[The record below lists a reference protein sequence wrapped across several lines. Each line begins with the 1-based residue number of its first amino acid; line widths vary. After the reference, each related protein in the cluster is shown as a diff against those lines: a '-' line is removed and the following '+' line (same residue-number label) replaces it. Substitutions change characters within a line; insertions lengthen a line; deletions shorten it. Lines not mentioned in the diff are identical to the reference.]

1 MGTSLSLNQTSTD
14 YVFLHRDT
22 VPEIDTNAGVCGKG
36 ASGPQALHNRYQVR
50 GNLVPLSGL
59 RIVGVRFVSATD
71 KELIWVALG
80 SAFK

>member
-1 MGTSLSLNQTSTD
+1 MGTSLSLNLTD

-22 VPEIDTNAGVCGKG
+22 VPEGDTDAGVCGKW
-36 ASGPQALHNRYQVR
+36 ASGPQALHNRYQFR

-59 RIVGVRFVSATD
+59 GIVSVRFVSATD
-71 KELIWVALG
+71 KELIWVALR